1 MLIGLF
7 FFRNGAYERRN
18 KMKKLLAILLSL
30 SACAACLTACGDG
43 RSEVSDSGFVEDSR
57 ESDSM
62 TYDDDSSSGLTDRVK
77 DDAKDVVSGG
87 ADIVDDAASTVG
99 DVAKEGADLV
109 GDTASNIGD
118 TVSRVLD

>member
-1 MLIGLF
+1 MLIGQI
-7 FFRNGAYERRN
+7 FRNGAYERRN
-18 KMKKLLAILLSL
+18 NMKKLLALILSL
-30 SACAACLTACGDG
+30 TACAACLTACGDG

-57 ESDSM
+57 DADSM
-62 TYDDDSSSGLTDRVK
+62 EYEDESRDMADRAK
-77 DDAKDVVSGG
+77 DTANDVVSGG
-87 ADIVDDAASTVG
+87 TDIVEDTASTVG